1 MYSQI
6 LVIEDHTMVQDA
18 LCSFIRQRKEFVPI
32 GCGTVAEALA
42 LIEINGAYDLTLVDL
57 NLPDAQNVSDHKEI
71 VTASAGK
78 PVALLSANARREDV
92 SMALK
97 LGMKGYLSK
106 QMPAKDL
113 LDAVQMLLDGG
124 SYISEQ
130 AERSSTTH
138 KQDRL
143 FDALSQTEKR
153 ILNLMKLGLSNA
165 EISGELKIRQNHIS
179 KSVTEIYRKIGVRT
193 RLQAVTL
200 MHI

>member
-1 MYSQI
+1 M
-6 LVIEDHTMVQDA
+6 
-18 LCSFIRQRKEFVPI
+18 
-32 GCGTVAEALA
+32 
-42 LIEINGAYDLTLVDL
+42 

-113 LDAVQMLLDGG
+113 LDAVQMLLDGE

-130 AERSSTTH
+130 AERSSATH